1 MTLKLKNS
9 LGGALEDFLSL
20 EPRKVRMYH
29 CGPTVNQPI
38 HIGKFRSYLLADV
51 LRRHLERSGYEVLQ
65 VMNLTDVGHLNE
77 FEEDVVEIAAGRAGG
92 YAWELAENEMR
103 LFHADRRALGI
114 RGAHEYPKAREH
126 VEEMIETIRL
136 LEEAGATYVEGG
148 NLYLDITRYEK
159 MGCLCGST
167 PAELAELQDGSKTT
181 EGAQKRNPLDI
192 DLWRTDELH
201 QMRWESPW
209 GSGFP
214 GWHVE
219 CVAMSRKY
227 LGEHFDIHTGADD
240 NLNPHHEFEMAQAAV
255 LAGEGDD
262 REPLAHYWLHS
273 GSVSVEGQAMSKSN
287 GNIVPVREL
296 LESGIRGRVV
306 RVALLSEHYRDNL
319 DFGEA
324 ALDKASEAV
333 NVILG
338 FRDHLSGQV
347 SDDTSDPGAPVAGWI
362 TDTDTSFT
370 AALDEDLDYW
380 KAISIVVKALS
391 SLEADTVGSPAQA
404 LDALGDWDRVLGI
417 L

>member
-1 MTLKLKNS
+1 VIKVFVDNNNRIPFVQVDSPKPLQIIHND
-9 LGGALEDFLSL
+9 EDILISGVARDNDGTVSRVEFELIDITSNIPINNGPNPVTSFLSNGYWETSWNTSESSEL
-20 EPRKVRMYH
+20 THDQFYDLVVK
-29 CGPTVNQPI
+29 
-38 HIGKFRSYLLADV
+38 SYDTIDYS
-51 LRRHLERSGYEVLQ
+51 E
-65 VMNLTDVGHLNE
+65 
-77 FEEDVVEIAAGRAGG
+77 
-92 YAWELAENEMR
+92 
-103 LFHADRRALGI
+103 
-114 RGAHEYPKAREH
+114 
-126 VEEMIETIRL
+126 IETIRL

-192 DLWRTDELH
+192 ALWRTDALH

-347 SDDTSDPGAPVAGWI
+347 SDDTRDPGAPVAGWI

>member
-1 MTLKLKNS
+1 ML
-9 LGGALEDFLSL
+9 D
-20 EPRKVRMYH
+20 PRE
-29 CGPTVNQPI
+29 G
-38 HIGKFRSYLLADV
+38 
-51 LRRHLERSGYEVLQ
+51 
-65 VMNLTDVGHLNE
+65 
-77 FEEDVVEIAAGRAGG
+77 EIAAGRAGG

-159 MGCLCGST
+159 LGCLCGST

-273 GSVSVEGQAMSKSN
+273 GSVSVEGQAMNKSN

-347 SDDTSDPGAPVAGWI
+347 SDDTRDSGAPVAGWI

-380 KAISIVVKALS
+380 KAISVVVKALS